1 MAGDAVPQWVLDK
14 EAADAELLDA
24 DTDDRVWSPF
34 GEDGLVRP
42 GLAEEGWVRLGAMT
56 EE

>member
-34 GEDGLVRP
+34 GDDGLVRP